1 MKQEG
6 IKLTDAEKVILKNID
21 PKYKYI
27 ARDKVHK
34 DLWVFEEKAIKYEN
48 FFWYHTGDSLYLAP
62 FNHLFKFITWRNKE
76 PYLISDLLKR
86 EEIRN
91 DRGRNCE
98 NQEHRRESKRG
109 DKRTR

>member
-86 EEIRN
+86 GGE
-91 DRGRNCE
+91 
-98 NQEHRRESKRG
+98 
-109 DKRTR
+109 